1 MLAFSGTLVLHL
13 SMSKTATVHTRI
25 DPKIKERAE
34 SILGKLGMKPSE
46 AIQIFYQQI
55 ALRRAFPVELKIPN
69 EQTKQTLEESR
80 AGKNLKSFSTKEA
93 LFEDL
98 GL

>member
-1 MLAFSGTLVLHL
+1 MLAFSSTLVLHL